1 MTTPPPHKHE
11 SEKTAPTKAHRPS
24 TFLWRYWNDQPLIV
38 SIFLICAISG
48 VLILFPHKPKT
59 LPDGTLNS
67 QLITKTPK
75 ELVAWRASI
84 SDDVEAMK
92 QAKTLYIGKKI
103 LLTGK
108 PEITMVQLSGI
119 SFRLDS
125 VFASIPISG
134 IDKKLYLDKDKE
146 SVFLCK
152 IEEITNQVVM
162 VDNCQI
168 QQ

>member
-1 MTTPPPHKHE
+1 M
-11 SEKTAPTKAHRPS
+11 
-24 TFLWRYWNDQPLIV
+24 
-38 SIFLICAISG
+38 CAISG
-48 VLILFPHKPKT
+48 VLIFFPHKPKT
-59 LPDGTLNS
+59 LADGTLNS
-67 QLITKTPK
+67 QLVNKTPE

-108 PEITMVQLSGI
+108 PEITMVQLGGI
-119 SFRLDS
+119 SFKLDS
-125 VFASIPISG
+125 VFASMPIAG
-134 IDKKLYLDKDKE
+134 IDKKVFLDKDRE
-146 SVFLCK
+146 SAFLCK

-168 QQ
+168 QE